1 MALKLAINGF
11 GRIGR
16 LVFREAMK
24 HDEFE
29 VVAVNDL
36 TDAGQL
42 AHLLKYD
49 SVHGIYDAEVNA
61 DEDSFVVNG
70 QRIKVYAEK
79 DPAQLPWGE
88 LGVDVVLECTGHFRS
103 MEEVGKHI
111 EAGAKKAILSAP
123 AKGAM
128 LTFVMG
134 VNHED
139 YNPATDD
146 VISNA
151 SCTTNCLAPVAKVL
165 DEKFG
170 IERGMMTTI
179 HSYTNDQRILD
190 FPHSDPRRARAGAVS
205 MIPTTTGAAVAVSKV
220 LPQLKDYNELPLVSI
235 DYNGNHHS
243 STVDGLSTMVL
254 ENKMVKVL
262 AWGAFFMLN
271 KKTMK
276 DIDVKGKRVFVRV
289 DFNVPMADGA
299 ITDETR
305 IRAAIPTIEYL
316 VEQGAKV
323 ILASHLGRPK
333 GEVKEDM
340 CLTAAG
346 VRLAQ
351 LMGKPVTKLD
361 ESIGQ
366 VVEEA
371 VASMHDGD
379 LLLMENVRFHAGEE
393 KNDPTLAQ
401 QFAQLADIY
410 MYCKAL
416 SNPEHPFTAIIGGA
430 KVKDKIGVIE
440 SLLEKVDHL
449 IIGGGLSF
457 TFIKAQGYDIGKSLL
472 EEDKIELAKSFIEK
486 AKAKGVQLHMPVDAV
501 VANEFSQDAE
511 TQIVNVDAIPA
522 DWMGLDIGPKT
533 AANYAE
539 VIKNS
544 KLIIWNGP
552 MGVFE
557 MDKFA
562 NGTKKVADAMATTA
576 GYTVIGGG
584 DSAAAVEKFEVAD
597 KMDHISTG
605 GGASLE
611 LMEGKELPGIV
622 ALNDK

>member
-1 MALKLAINGF
+1 
-11 GRIGR
+11 
-16 LVFREAMK
+16 
-24 HDEFE
+24 
-29 VVAVNDL
+29 
-36 TDAGQL
+36 
-42 AHLLKYD
+42 
-49 SVHGIYDAEVNA
+49 
-61 DEDSFVVNG
+61 
-70 QRIKVYAEK
+70 
-79 DPAQLPWGE
+79 
-88 LGVDVVLECTGHFRS
+88 
-103 MEEVGKHI
+103 
-111 EAGAKKAILSAP
+111 
-123 AKGAM
+123 
-128 LTFVMG
+128 
-134 VNHED
+134 
-139 YNPATDD
+139 
-146 VISNA
+146 
-151 SCTTNCLAPVAKVL
+151 
-165 DEKFG
+165 
-170 IERGMMTTI
+170 
-179 HSYTNDQRILD
+179 
-190 FPHSDPRRARAGAVS
+190 
-205 MIPTTTGAAVAVSKV
+205 
-220 LPQLKDYNELPLVSI
+220 
-235 DYNGNHHS
+235 
-243 STVDGLSTMVL
+243 
-254 ENKMVKVL
+254 
-262 AWGAFFMLN
+262 MLN

-276 DIDVKGKRVFVRV
+276 DIEVKGQRVFVRV

-340 CLTAAG
+340 RLTAVG
-346 VRLAQ
+346 IRLAE

-366 VVEEA
+366 AVEEA
-371 VASMHDGD
+371 VANMQDGD
-379 LLLMENVRFHAGEE
+379 ILLLENVRFHAGEE

-410 MYCKAL
+410 VNDAFGAAHRAHASTEGIAKHIPAVSGFLMQKELDVLGKAL

-457 TFIKAQGYDIGKSLL
+457 TFIKAQGHDIGKSLL

-486 AKAKGVQLHMPVDAV
+486 AKVKGVQLHMPVDAV

-511 TQIVNVDAIPA
+511 TQIVDVEAIPA

-562 NGTKKVADAMATTA
+562 NGTKTVADAMATTA